1 MKIFVLL
8 AVLLILLLAVHLLLM
23 SFGTQFGK
31 TGRRNV
37 FLQNVFC
44 IAEALTVLL
53 LGAGLTVNAEPDDRI
68 YVLGAVAVGIILLI
82 CGIVGTRSILKET
95 PDDLTTAELS
105 DVRIVSTGYHNHSK
119 QLEGMS
125 NGTRVQFILRGADK
139 AVAEQIK
146 DNGCDRVM
154 VVYHSS
160 SHRIE
165 SIDLGRPPSSHAS
178 MREAHSKAKK

>member
-8 AVLLILLLAVHLLLM
+8 VVLLILLLAVHLLLM
-23 SFGTQFGK
+23 SFGTQFGE

-37 FLQNVFC
+37 FLQDVFC

-68 YVLGAVAVGIILLI
+68 YVLCAVAVGIILLI
-82 CGIVGTRSILKET
+82 CGIVGTRSILKESL
-95 PDDLTTAELS
+95 DDLITAKLS

-119 QLEGMS
+119 QLDGMS

-139 AVAEQIK
+139 AVAKQIK
-146 DNGCDRVM
+146 DNGYDRVM

-165 SIDLGRPPSSHAS
+165 SVDLGGPPSSHAS
-178 MREAHSKAKK
+178 AREAHLKAKE